1 MFNKVEQKIIDH
13 AIEGINELIKYEVE
27 IEGSELHNKL
37 FNEDYFII
45 GTYNA
50 EMFLRDCGGAFACI
64 AEVKDYEEGNFGS
77 VTTNLG
83 SAESV
88 ANMYAYI
95 RGEEILGKCATLR
108 DNWDKRLDKEQLEAI
123 IEELNEI

>member
-13 AIEGINELIKYEVE
+13 AIEGINELIKYQVE

-45 GTYNA
+45 GTYAA

-64 AEVKDYEEGNFGS
+64 AEVKEYEEGSFGLVS
-77 VTTNLG
+77 TNLG

-88 ANMYAYI
+88 ANMIAYI
-95 RGEEILGKCATLR
+95 KGEEALAKCQTLA
-108 DNWDKRLDKEQLEAI
+108 DNWDKVLTEEQLEDI
-123 IEELNEI
+123 KSELSDQ